1 MASMRVRTPLVSV
14 VVRLRNNAESIQR
27 ALESVL
33 AQGLDSF
40 EVIVV
45 DCDSR
50 DRSADIVDKLAER
63 DIRVDSLHSDSTSS
77 SAAYNLALAH
87 ARGTYITFID
97 GASWFAPHALGDAL
111 DFMQDSY
118 LDLLLFGISVDS
130 PKVDGGIFSTELSEP
145 THVFVSQHE
154 FRSNAWRLFEAGQMA
169 VVSGKL
175 FVRSRVERLGLRFS
189 EISCGEQGFMAR
201 YVRDIERVGVFG
213 AVTVHVPSAATPE
226 LGQGDYATLPSRCDR
241 HFELMLDLYH
251 HWGLDG
257 DPVSMDVIRN
267 RYLERVVA
275 CIGAVCSPACDLPP
289 EEKHRIVVD
298 LIGSEHVRLAASVTK
313 RPRSMMVSAMSIPIK
328 AQNVKLAMG
337 GAAVMTRL
345 FGADAGLPLSLD
357 RRA

>member
-1 MASMRVRTPLVSV
+1 MASMRVRTPLISV
-14 VVRLRNNAESIQR
+14 VVRVRDHAESIQR
-27 ALESVL
+27 ALESVF

-40 EVIVV
+40 EVVAV
-45 DCDSR
+45 DCASR
-50 DRSADIVDKLAER
+50 DRSADIVGKLSER
-63 DIRVDSLHSDSTSS
+63 DIRIDCLHSDTPSA

-87 ARGTYITFID
+87 ARGTYIAFID

-111 DFMQDSY
+111 DFMQDSH
-118 LDLLLFGISVDS
+118 LDLLLFGMSVDS
-130 PKVDGGIFSTELSEP
+130 PKVDGSVFSKELSEP
-145 THVFVSQHE
+145 TQVFVSQHE
-154 FRSNAWRLFEAGQMA
+154 FRSNAWHLFEAGQMA

-175 FVRSRVERLGLRFS
+175 FVRERIELLGLRFD
-189 EISCGEQGFMAR
+189 ETSCGEQGFMAR

-213 AVTVHVPSAATPE
+213 AVTVHVPPATMPE
-226 LGQGDYATLPSRCDR
+226 LGQGDYATLPARCDR

-275 CIGAVCSPACDLPP
+275 CIGSVCSPACDLPP

-313 RPRSMMVSAMSIPIK
+313 RPRSMVVSAMSIPIK
-328 AQNVKLAMG
+328 AQNVRLAMG